1 MPLPTNTSN
10 QSHSFIDELR
20 KVTQNYQDQLKHPEN
35 IEQLT
40 TNQQNVANKLLN
52 YDLSEAFN
60 DDQIDLAQFDASQPG
75 LPRQL
80 LFVSLWAVTP
90 VEPEI
95 PHLYSFDTI
104 DCIIHKYD
112 LQEIMPAIQSAI
124 DAHEVLLHPVP
135 CSYFDYNIYGKSM
148 ISTAN
153 RTRLLKNFIINQL
166 QIDVNNPDITI
177 EDVKKV
183 KFDMVSYMDRLFAIF
198 KNKTIRQEIES
209 ADLDNDDASNLNVPL
224 LEQQLADAKLENALT
239 YRNIIQ
245 AMKEP
250 DYNFKLLK

>member
-1 MPLPTNTSN
+1 MPLPTNNSI
-10 QSHSFIDELR
+10 QSHSFIDELY
-20 KVTQNYQDQLKHPEN
+20 KLTQNYQNQLKHPED

-52 YDLSEAFN
+52 YDLSEAFA
-60 DDQIDLAQFDASQPG
+60 DEQIDLTQFNTSQPG

-80 LFVSLWAVTP
+80 LFVSLWVVTP
-90 VEPEI
+90 IDSKAPR
-95 PHLYSFDTI
+95 LYSFDTI

-124 DAHEVLLHPVP
+124 DTHEVLLHAVP

-148 ISTAN
+148 ISTGN
-153 RTRLLKNFIINQL
+153 RARLLKNFVINQL
-166 QIDVNNPDITI
+166 QLDVNNPDITI

-183 KFDMVSYMDRLFAIF
+183 KFDMVSYMNRLFAIF

-209 ADLDNDDASNLNVPL
+209 ADLDNDDVSNLNVPL
-224 LEQQLADAKLENALT
+224 LDQQLADAKLENALT
-239 YRNIIQ
+239 YRSIIQ

>member
-1 MPLPTNTSN
+1 MPLSTNNSN
-10 QSHSFIDELR
+10 QSHSFIDELL
-20 KVTQNYQDQLKHPEN
+20 KLTQNYQDQLKHPEN
-35 IEQLT
+35 IKQLT
-40 TNQQNVANKLLN
+40 ANQQKVANKLLN

-60 DDQIDLAQFDASQPG
+60 DDQIDLAQFNTSQPG
-75 LPRQL
+75 LPSQL

-124 DAHEVLLHPVP
+124 DVHEVLLHAVP

-209 ADLDNDDASNLNVPL
+209 ADLDNDDPSNLNVPL

-245 AMKEP
+245 TMKEP

>member
-1 MPLPTNTSN
+1 MPLPTNSPN
-10 QSHSFIDELR
+10 QSHSFIDELY
-20 KVTQNYQDQLKHPEN
+20 KLTQNYQNQLKHPED

-40 TNQQNVANKLLN
+40 TNQRNVTSQLLN

-60 DDQIDLAQFDASQPG
+60 DDQIDLAQFNTNQPG
-75 LPRQL
+75 LPNQL

-90 VEPEI
+90 VDLEI

-124 DAHEVLLHPVP
+124 DAHEVLLHAVP
-135 CSYFDYNIYGKSM
+135 CSYFDYNIYGKST
-148 ISTAN
+148 INTGN
-153 RTRLLKNFIINQL
+153 RARLLKNFIINQL
-166 QIDVNNPDITI
+166 HIDVNNPDTTI

-183 KFDMVSYMDRLFAIF
+183 KFDMASYMDRLFTIF
-198 KNKTIRQEIES
+198 KNQTIRQEIES
-209 ADLDNDDASNLNVPL
+209 ADLDDDALNIDVPL
-224 LEQQLADAKLENALT
+224 LEKKLADAKLENALT
-239 YRNIIQ
+239 YRSIIQ